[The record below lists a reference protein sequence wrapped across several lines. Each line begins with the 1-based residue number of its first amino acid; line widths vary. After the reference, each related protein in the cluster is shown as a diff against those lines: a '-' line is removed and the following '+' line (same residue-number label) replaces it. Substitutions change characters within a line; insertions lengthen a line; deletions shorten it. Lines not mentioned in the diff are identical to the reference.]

1 MCFEA
6 FQTNKVGSKMFQDP
20 AADDPQI
27 HIFHW
32 APPFRNRGTFAQ
44 HHVESLDLDATCV
57 DCVQA
62 SFPGISDQE
71 VWKDMKRQWIIRI
84 CNDV

>member
-1 MCFEA
+1 MHLNDLERISKR
-6 FQTNKVGSKMFQDP
+6 FQTTCGFQDV
-20 AADDPQI
+20 ADHSRQTD
-27 HIFHW
+27 IFQPW
-32 APPFRNRGTFAQ
+32 RNRGTFAQ

-71 VWKDMKRQWIIRI
+71 V
-84 CNDV
+84 

>member
-6 FQTNKVGSKMFQDP
+6 FLPPIVGSKMFQDP
-20 AADDPQI
+20 AADEPQI
-27 HIFHW
+27 
-32 APPFRNRGTFAQ
+32 RGTFAQ

-71 VWKDMKRQWIIRI
+71 V
-84 CNDV
+84 